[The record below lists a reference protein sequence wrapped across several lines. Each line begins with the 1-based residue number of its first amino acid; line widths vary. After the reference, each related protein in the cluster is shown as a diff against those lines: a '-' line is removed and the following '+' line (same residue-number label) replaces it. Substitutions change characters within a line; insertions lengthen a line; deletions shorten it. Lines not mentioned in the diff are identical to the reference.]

1 MKSQKKFQARLAAAA
16 KAVVEKSIALDA
28 NSTTCMIVYQPKA
41 PAALKKFS
49 KVEHA
54 E

>member
-1 MKSQKKFQARLAAAA
+1 MKSQKKFQERLAAAA
-16 KAVVEKSIALDA
+16 KAVAEQSIKLDA
-28 NSTTCMIVYQPKA
+28 NSTSCMIFYQPKA

>member
-1 MKSQKKFQARLAAAA
+1 MKSQKKFQSRLAAAA
-16 KAVVEKSIALDA
+16 KAVAEQSIKLDA
-28 NSTTCMIVYQPKA
+28 NSTSCMILYQPKA